1 MLQLKKAGKGEEK
14 WFDYVYIS
22 KSSLAH
28 AGLGLFMAHELQP
41 QCLIGCYAG
50 PTVSRTGR
58 YSQHEYIGDILD
70 ADDDE
75 NIVYSIMVRA

>member
-28 AGLGLFMAHELQP
+28 AGLGLFAAHEFQP
-41 QCLIGCYAG
+41 
-50 PTVSRTGR
+50 
-58 YSQHEYIGDILD
+58 
-70 ADDDE
+70 
-75 NIVYSIMVRA
+75 